1 MEEKNYKEAE
11 YFIHSLKLAFADI
24 RDLDRDEIDY
34 IIKRANELAIP
45 NVKEYII
52 GIRTKK
58 IKSSRANTE
67 RWNNEKNMFNL

>member
-11 YFIHSLKLAFADI
+11 YFIHSLKLTFADI

-34 IIKRANELAIP
+34 IIKRAKELAIP

-67 RWNNEKNMFNL
+67 RWSNGDGI